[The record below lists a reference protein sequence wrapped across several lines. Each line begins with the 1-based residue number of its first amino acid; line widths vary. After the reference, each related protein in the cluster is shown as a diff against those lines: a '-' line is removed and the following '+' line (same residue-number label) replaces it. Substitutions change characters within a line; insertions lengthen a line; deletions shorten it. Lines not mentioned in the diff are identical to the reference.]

1 MDEQKAKKLIRLAYV
16 LMVVWIVGAF
26 VYICDRMLE
35 QRDTLGELRAIR
47 QASEGWK
54 VKEQSLLSRGRTGL
68 LYVLQEMQQNPEDN
82 RHFRTGRAL
91 EKAGGRLRPPLTVE
105 EKAAVRKLLSLAEAR
120 IVSYLDDIGGKLN
133 PTEAGLAELAA
144 RLVVKYQKDAR
155 CPFPD
160 APVAAAGLAAIAA
173 GEPVAEES
181 AALIRS
187 SFEDISGRIDRSIA
201 GEALDL
207 YPEERQLLAEVLEY
221 CSRQPLEKE
230 ELLFLAAA
238 MAGLE
243 KLAGESIAE
252 RTKAETSA
260 LNEFLG
266 DPPQQ
271 PLPVGKLRTSLGGEA
286 APFTDDEK
294 KQLLAA
300 ADASFRLY
308 EDSQARLAETVVKFV
323 ITLQQTESR
332 FTVYEIYE
340 DEELREKAGAF
351 TVIFALWRK
360 IDDKVMMVDMVEI
373 AGSTDT
379 RVRDAMVKALVTV
392 GEPAIVPLLRSI
404 RRDKIDQALA
414 AETKDR
420 TKIERLR
427 ELNETNKIIR
437 LSCIRALWGIGGPNA
452 REALAPLINEDDPD
466 IVAAA
471 DEALRE
477 IK

>member
-1 MDEQKAKKLIRLAYV
+1 LDKQKAKKLIRLAYV
-16 LMVVWIVGAF
+16 LMVVWIVGAL
-26 VYICDRMLE
+26 VYICDEMLE
-35 QRDTLGELRAIR
+35 QQDTLDELRAIR

-54 VKEQSLLSRGRTGL
+54 VKEESLLSRGRTGL
-68 LYVLQEMQQNPEDN
+68 LYVLQEMQQNPEDDH
-82 RHFRTGRAL
+82 HFLAGRAL
-91 EKAGGRLRPPLTVE
+91 EKAGGRFHSPLTVE

-120 IVSYLDDIGGKLN
+120 IVNYLDGIGGKLN

-144 RLVVKYQKDAR
+144 RLVVKYEKDAR

-160 APVAAAGLAAIAA
+160 APVAAAAFGSVAA

-187 SFEDISGRIDRSIA
+187 SFEDISGRIDRFIA
-201 GEALDL
+201 GEPLEL
-207 YPEERQLLAEVLEY
+207 YPEERELFAEVLEY

-243 KLAGESIAE
+243 KLAGKSIAE
-252 RTKAETSA
+252 CTKAETSA

-266 DPPQQ
+266 YPREQ
-271 PLPVGKLRTSLGGEA
+271 PLPVSKLKEWRGGEW

-294 KQLLAA
+294 EQLLAA

-323 ITLQQTESR
+323 IALQQAESR
-332 FTVYEIYE
+332 FIVYEVYE
-340 DEELREKAGAF
+340 DEELREKATAF
-351 TVIFALWRK
+351 TVIFALWKK

-427 ELNETNKIIR
+427 ELNETNKIMR

-452 REALAPLINEDDPD
+452 RKALAPLIDEDDPD
-466 IVAAA
+466 IAAAA
-471 DEALRE
+471 DKALRE